1 MKLSLR
7 FALLL
12 FAVLALP
19 GVAGAQAAPSATS
32 EPRAVEVDVQATDAG
47 TGISSDDASRL
58 GMNTDGGVVS
68 LQPPVLLADSPAA
81 WPEGLVSA
89 PAQVE
94 LLLLVDEQGAV
105 TEVKVEKAPV
115 EERLTEAALKAA
127 PGLRFSPAKLGDRVV
142 SVRLPFIYRFEP
154 PAALAFTNSRL
165 SGEVRA
171 RGTRRPLADASLF
184 LDGSTEPATL
194 VDAQGRFTLEVAP
207 GTHRIEVRAPGHK
220 PTTFE
225 ETLVAGQAIEV
236 VYRLQPGM
244 VNPYETVVRDDRPR
258 TEVTRITLHEQELR
272 EVPGTQGD
280 PFRVVMLMP
289 GVASVASG
297 LGYPVVRGGQPA
309 ATGYFLDGVR
319 VPMLYHLLL
328 GPAVVHPDMI
338 DTIDFYP
345 GTPPV
350 QYGRLLGGAVE
361 GRISKPRED
370 RLHFTAYADLI
381 NSGGFVEYPFE
392 STGTSVSVAG
402 RYSYTGL
409 LIPIAYL
416 LFDQEEDHRLNAGFW
431 DYQLRVE
438 QKLGQGRLRLF
449 ALGSSDDVGEGAGN
463 YEGGV
468 GGTIT
473 SAFHRVD
480 LRGTHPLAGGE
491 GELGFTVGLDHMGV
505 EGERMMIIDT
515 KPDRPLEAVTVG
527 KYGLNQVSFSAR
539 AGWKRTFSDSVEL
552 QVGGDVEH
560 RRVATDMNGTAR
572 PPGWRPTDEAHPL
585 KKPSSLGTLAGAFA
599 AVTWR
604 PSDRWVVLPGVR
616 VDSYHLVPGI
626 NHVSVEPRLSVRHT
640 LTDTLTL
647 KGGGGIYR
655 QPPTI
660 LLHLPAVDAA
670 GLRYGLQEGAQFD
683 VGAEW
688 KAAEGLELSA
698 DAFYNPLWRTV
709 EFAVKDVLENRQ
721 RRGLLREDPAASGY
735 TYGLDLMA
743 RHPLSRQ
750 WFGWVTYSFVQSKR
764 RKSFPRYADNT
775 TVEGMAEADLPF
787 AFEQAHVF
795 NAAVS
800 YKFGDN
806 WTLGS
811 VLHFNTGRPESGEI
825 SSVTQREG
833 MTPDKYRIWVREDA
847 DRVDRLRPFFRVDF
861 RASKSW
867 AMEDFNLEAYLDIL
881 NLSLQQE
888 VFAYE
893 YTREAG
899 KLKRNSIGVP
909 VVVPLLGF
917 KGSY

>member
-1 MKLSLR
+1 MR
-7 FALLL
+7 VPLLL
-12 FAVLALP
+12 AVLLSALLALP
-19 GVAGAQAAPSATS
+19 GISGAQAPPSATS
-32 EPRAVEVDVQATDAG
+32 EPRAVEVDVQVTDAG
-47 TGISSDDASRL
+47 TAVSQDDASRL
-58 GMNTDGGVVS
+58 GLGAADGGVW
-68 LQPPVLLADSPAA
+68 LQPPVLSSDSPAA
-81 WPEGLVSA
+81 WPEGLVGA
-89 PAQVE
+89 PGEVKLE
-94 LLLLVDEQGAV
+94 LVVDEQGAV
-105 TEVKVEKAPV
+105 TEVKVVEAPP
-115 EERLTEAALKAA
+115 EARLTEAALKAA
-127 PGLRFSPAKLGDRVV
+127 PGLRFSPAKLGDRAV
-142 SVRLPFIYRFEP
+142 SVRLPFVYRFEP
-154 PAALAFTNSRL
+154 PAALAFTDARL
-165 SGEVRA
+165 TGEVRA
-171 RGTRRPLADASLF
+171 RGTRRPLADAALF

-207 GTHRIEVRAPGHK
+207 GTHRLEVRAPGHK
-220 PTTFE
+220 SATFE
-225 ETLVAGQAIEV
+225 ETLSSGQSIEV

-280 PFRVVMLMP
+280 PFKVIMLMP

-309 ATGYFLDGVR
+309 STGYFLDGVR

-328 GPAVVHPDMI
+328 GPAVIHPDFI
-338 DTIDFYP
+338 DTIDFHP

-350 QYGRLLGGAVE
+350 QYGRLMGGAVE
-361 GRISKPRED
+361 GRLSKPRED
-370 RLHFTAYADLI
+370 RLHVTAYADLV
-381 NSGGFVEYPFE
+381 NSGGFIEYPFE
-392 STGTSVSVAG
+392 STGTSVTVAG
-402 RYSYTGL
+402 RYSYMGL
-409 LIPIAYL
+409 LIPVAYAI
-416 LFDQEEDHRLNAGFW
+416 FNNEEEHRLHAGFW
-431 DYQLRVE
+431 DYQVRVE
-438 QKLGQGRLRLF
+438 QKVGQGRLRVF

-468 GGTIT
+468 GGTVT

-491 GELGFTVGLDHMGV
+491 GELGFTVGLDEMGV
-505 EGERMMIIDT
+505 EGEQMMVNERL
-515 KPDRPLEAVTVG
+515 PSRPLEVVTVG
-527 KYGLNQVSFSAR
+527 KYGLNQVSFAAR
-539 AGWKRTFSDSVEL
+539 AGWKRPVGESLEL
-552 QVGGDVEH
+552 HVGGDVEH
-560 RRVATDMNGTAR
+560 RRVATDMSGTAR

-604 PSDRWVVLPGVR
+604 PSERWVVLPGAR

-626 NHVSVEPRLSVRHT
+626 THVSVEPRVSVRHT
-640 LTDTLTL
+640 LTEAVTL
-647 KGGGGIYR
+647 KGGGGVYR
-655 QPPTI
+655 QAPTI

-688 KAAEGLELSA
+688 KVAEGLELSG
-698 DAFYNPLWRTV
+698 DVFYNPLWRTV
-709 EFAVKDVLENRQ
+709 EFDVKSVLENRQ

-735 TYGLDLMA
+735 TYGLDLMV
-743 RHPLSRQ
+743 RHPLSRH
-750 WFGWVTYSFVQSKR
+750 WFGWATYSFVQSKR
-764 RKSFPRYADNT
+764 HKRFPRYADNA

-787 AFEQAHVF
+787 AFEQAHVV
-795 NAAVS
+795 NAAIS
-800 YKFGDN
+800 YKLGDN
-806 WTLGS
+806 WTLGT
-811 VLHFNTGRPESGEI
+811 VVHFNTGRPESGEI

-833 MTPDKYRIWVREDA
+833 MTPDKYRVWVREDA

-861 RASKSW
+861 RAAKSW

-893 YTREAG
+893 YTRQNG
-899 KLKRNSIGVP
+899 KLKRESIGVP
-909 VVVPLLGF
+909 VVVPLLGL